1 MKVLV
6 TGGGGMVGR
15 AVVEHCRG
23 IGDDVVA
30 YDHAALDISDPER
43 VHSVIRQDRPKAII
57 NCAAWTDVD
66 GCETNRDRAFAANA
80 LGPENLALASKEVG
94 AAFVTISTDYV
105 FDGKKD
111 GFYTQQD
118 TPTPESVYGLSKLEG
133 ERLAQAAYART
144 IVVRSGF
151 IFGPGGKNF
160 LSTVIER
167 ARRGDKLKAIHD
179 AFGTPT
185 YAIDLAGRLRDL
197 AELDFEA
204 LAKSGLPP
212 VFHVVNAGDGVS
224 YEEFAQAVL
233 EILGQSNTQIASVA
247 TDSLQRP
254 APRPAN
260 SRLKC
265 VVSPALGLP
274 PLPYW
279 RDALASFAALES
291 ESQVVARG

>member
-6 TGGGGMVGR
+6 TGGAGMVGR

-23 IGDDVVA
+23 IGDQVVSC
-30 YDHAALDISDPER
+30 DHAALDISDPER
-43 VHSVIRQDRPKAII
+43 VNSVIQQERPDAVI

-80 LGPENLALASKEVG
+80 SGPENLALASKAVG
-94 AAFVTISTDYV
+94 ATFVTISTDYV
-105 FDGKKD
+105 FDGKKS

-118 TPTPESVYGLSKLEG
+118 TPTPESVYGLAKLEG

-160 LSTVIER
+160 LSTVVER
-167 ARRGDKLKAIHD
+167 VQRGDKLNAIRD

-185 YAIDLAGRLRDL
+185 FAVDLAGRLREL

-204 LAKSGLPP
+204 LAKSDLPP
-212 VFHVVNAGDGVS
+212 VFHVVNAGEGVS
-224 YEEFAQAVL
+224 YEEFARAAL
-233 EILGQSNTQIASVA
+233 EILGQSDAQLVSIEDN
-247 TDSLQRP
+247 SLHRP
-254 APRPAN
+254 APRPTN

-265 VVSPALGLP
+265 LVSPALGLP

-291 ESQVVARG
+291 ESQAVAKG